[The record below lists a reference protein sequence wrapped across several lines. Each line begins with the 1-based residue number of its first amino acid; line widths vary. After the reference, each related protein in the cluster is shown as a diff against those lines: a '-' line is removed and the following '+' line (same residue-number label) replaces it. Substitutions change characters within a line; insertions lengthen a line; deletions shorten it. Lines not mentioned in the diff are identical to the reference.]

1 MNFVWRRLNCYVP
14 SGIWHTASLVLQ
26 HYKGRMKVPTTDKHC
41 GSLEVRDYVGHA
53 SAGLV
58 QCLKPQS
65 GFVQQKKK
73 HWCSERLCN
82 FLRIRRSD
90 MSNQMKVMH
99 FPSQNVNPPN
109 YSPCLSVCSAGDL
122 DLIPGSG
129 RSPGGGHGNP
139 LQYSCLEKPLG
150 QRSLAGSKV
159 GQRVRLNWVTKHTNC
174 VGWVNTKTVSSS
186 GWLYNLYSMYNT
198 DRISDNQIWQMLLP
212 LSVSHPHDWDAVGL
226 TQRILRWE
234 PGHLV

>member
-41 GSLEVRDYVGHA
+41 GSLEVRDHVGHA

-82 FLRIRRSD
+82 FLKIRRSD

-129 RSPGGGHGNP
+129 RSAGEGNGYP
-139 LQYSCLEKPLG
+139 LQYSYLG
-150 QRSLAGSKV
+150 NSMDRGDWGLQITGL
-159 GQRVRLNWVTKHTNC
+159 QRVGHNWSDLAPPPHTH
-174 VGWVNTKTVSSS
+174 TQA
-186 GWLYNLYSMYNT
+186 
-198 DRISDNQIWQMLLP
+198 REHIFIHFP
-212 LSVSHPHDWDAVGL
+212 LS
-226 TQRILRWE
+226 QILFMHFFTWILGSR
-234 PGHLV
+234 H